1 MFSSS
6 IQNGGFPCLQD
17 MQIAKELAR
26 TGAFMTDFFRAGRGT
41 IDSGKNLT
49 PSRGTTRHR

>member
-1 MFSSS
+1 
-6 IQNGGFPCLQD
+6 

-26 TGAFMTDFFRAGRGT
+26 PGAFMADFFGAGRRT

-49 PSRGTTRHR
+49 PSRATTRRR

>member
-1 MFSSS
+1 
-6 IQNGGFPCLQD
+6 

-26 TGAFMTDFFRAGRGT
+26 PGAFIADFFGEGRRT

-49 PSRGTTRHR
+49 PSRGTTRRR

>member
-1 MFSSS
+1 
-6 IQNGGFPCLQD
+6 

-26 TGAFMTDFFRAGRGT
+26 RGAFMADFFGAGRRT

-49 PSRGTTRHR
+49 PSRGTTRRR